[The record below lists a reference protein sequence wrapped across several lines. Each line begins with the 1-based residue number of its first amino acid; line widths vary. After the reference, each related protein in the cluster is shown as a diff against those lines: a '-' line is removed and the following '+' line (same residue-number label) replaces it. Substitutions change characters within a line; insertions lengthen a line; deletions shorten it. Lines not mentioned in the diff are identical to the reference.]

1 MPFCFNIDSKLD
13 LCYTV
18 AEGRITTRQVARLVA
33 AFPAEPAF
41 HEDIDTIYD
50 IPASAQVD
58 LEGDEAMDTLAETV
72 RAVRARQPYH
82 VASVVRTQEHETL
95 FQAAMAILSPKA
107 EVRTFGERADALAWL
122 GHDPARTTR
131 LRRAR
136 ARMDQERNGSPAT

>member
-1 MPFCFNIDSKLD
+1 MPFRFNIDSKLD

-18 AEGRITTRQVARLVA
+18 AEGRITTRQLTRLVA

-41 HEDIDTIYD
+41 HKDIDTIYD

-72 RAVRARQPYH
+72 RAVREGQSYH

-95 FQAAMAILSPKA
+95 FQAATAILSPKA
-107 EVRTFGERADALAWL
+107 EVRTFSERADALAWL
-122 GHDPARTTR
+122 GHDPAHTVR

-136 ARMDQERNGSPAT
+136 AHMDQERNDSPAS